1 MYLDSK
7 SKALSIENYVSL
19 RSNIITFMIKIEN
32 QIISKVSN
40 HLIEDS

>member
-1 MYLDSK
+1 MYLGGK
-7 SKALSIENYVSL
+7 SKALSIENHVSL

-40 HLIEDS
+40 YLIEDS